1 MSVWGAS
8 QQGKFTPRDI
18 AKSLDEYQVFSVRH
32 LVSQRLQSSG
42 PDISPVTPASGSS
55 VSPWDSSRQSSCI
68 WGKSKFDC
76 SGLGKET
83 GSHSFKDTALW
94 IVKTIPFSFLNGLLV
109 NNPAVRSNWKDEEMS
124 RVPAKCEFHKPLVPI
139 SLIKHLETGAEE
151 SDTADAR
158 RKRI

>member
-18 AKSLDEYQVFSVRH
+18 AKSL
-32 LVSQRLQSSG
+32 RLQSSG

-68 WGKSKFDC
+68 WG
-76 SGLGKET
+76 
-83 GSHSFKDTALW
+83 KDTALW